1 MKIVDNRGISS
12 KADNAKK
19 EMQHSISEKVSLSKR
34 VDDKPPEKGIK
45 RSVVKQDGVKSDLSK
60 DSTPPRLQARKPISK
75 KTLQAADRGKLS
87 PKKYT
92 VLSNNGTAP
101 KAELKK
107 SKPRSLQ
114 KSVSK
119 SSRHINLRKLRL
131 AKKPPHKTFKFHNG
145 KAEGHKAEIAAGV
158 AGAVG
163 SLAAKPVGELKD
175 RALRADNENGNTG
188 VEGLKLGLRGV
199 DKTVGEAR
207 KLKKTVKRT
216 KDGVR
221 KIQKLVKRTGKSAK
235 RTLKTGRNTAKAA
248 KRSIKAA
255 ARTAKNAGR
264 IAKATVR
271 AAKVGIK
278 IAVKVAK
285 AAAQL
290 IKQIVS
296 FIIETAPWSLIVIAV
311 IIVLIL
317 IFMLVSSLISS
328 IQGSVT
334 GAGAWAFDDSTATPE
349 QAYENFKV
357 YIDGSDKCID
367 NRVQNPLKGI
377 VDSFCESDIEKPRLI
392 IQYIENNSRN
402 VTFFPAYG
410 NNSVIDNYIDEFD
423 DAFDTKFYSKFL
435 AALFVLMTRD
445 KQKAEGVSDI
455 EIFDFAFKTSDFEEF
470 IGKVNGIE
478 DEENSCK
485 YGETY
490 IYKETEILHNQAC
503 PGEDCE
509 LKYYT
514 EDEPG
519 EPCASTKDEETGE
532 TIYYCEGHPYCPKNH
547 DKLIVRLYTIE
558 EFHKSDIETIYHFTE
573 NEKIRYEATQA
584 FMQGLI
590 DSYGGDTP

>member
-12 KADNAKK
+12 KSDNAKK
-19 EMQHSISEKVSLSKR
+19 EVQHSISEKVSLSKR

-45 RSVVKQDGVKSDLSK
+45 RSVVKQDGIKSDLSK
-60 DSTPPRLQARKPISK
+60 NSTPQLQARKPISK

-87 PKKYT
+87 PRKYT
-92 VLSNNGTAP
+92 VLNNNGTAP
-101 KAELKK
+101 GSELKK
-107 SKPRSLQ
+107 SKPRALQ
-114 KSVSK
+114 KSVSEY
-119 SSRHINLRKLRL
+119 SRHINLRKLRL
-131 AKKPPHKTFKFHNG
+131 AKMPPHKTFKVKGKFNNG
-145 KAEGHKAEIAAGV
+145 KVGGHKAEIAAGV
-158 AGAVG
+158 AG
-163 SLAAKPVGELKD
+163 KPIGAMKD
-175 RALRADNENGNTG
+175 RALRSDKENGNTG
-188 VEGLKLGLRGV
+188 VEGVKMGLRAA
-199 DKTVGEAR
+199 DKTVGEVR
-207 KLKKTVKRT
+207 KLKKNVKRT
-216 KDGVR
+216 KDGIR

-235 RTLKTGRNTAKAA
+235 RTLKTGKNTAKAA
-248 KRSIKAA
+248 KRSIKAVS
-255 ARTAKNAGR
+255 RTAKNAGR
-264 IAKATVR
+264 IAKATTKTVK
-271 AAKVGIK
+271 AGVK

-290 IKQIVS
+290 IKQIGS
-296 FIIETAPWSLIVIAV
+296 LIAETSPWSLIIIAV
-311 IIVLIL
+311 IVVLIL
-317 IFMLVSSLISS
+317 IYMLVSTLISS
-328 IQGSVT
+328 IEGSVT
-334 GAGAWAFDDSTATPE
+334 GAGAWAFDESTATPE

-357 YIDGSDKCID
+357 YIDDSDKCID
-367 NRVQNPLKGI
+367 SRVQNPLKSI
-377 VDSFCESDIEKPRLI
+377 VDSACESDIEKPHLI

-410 NNSVIDNYIDEFD
+410 NNSIIDNYIDEFD
-423 DAFDTKFYSKFL
+423 DAFNTKFYSKFL
-435 AALFVLMTRD
+435 ATLFVLMTRD
-445 KQKAEGVSDI
+445 KQNAEGVSDI

-470 IGKVNGIE
+470 IGKVNGVE

-490 IYKETEILHNQAC
+490 IYKNTEILHNEPC

-519 EPCASTKDEETGE
+519 EPCASKKDEETGE

-558 EFHKSDIETIYHFTE
+558 ELHNSDVETIYHFTE

-590 DSYGGDTP
+590 DSYGGGTP